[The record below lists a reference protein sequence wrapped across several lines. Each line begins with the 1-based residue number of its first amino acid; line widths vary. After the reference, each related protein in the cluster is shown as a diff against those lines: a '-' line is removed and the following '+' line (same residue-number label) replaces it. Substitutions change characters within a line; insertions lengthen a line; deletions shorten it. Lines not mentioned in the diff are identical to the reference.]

1 MRKSNVCM
9 ISKRDAT
16 VSGSQEVSDAAG
28 KRSEMA
34 HQLAIMA
41 KALKR
46 DMEEALCQKG
56 AKATGSA
63 SVARKTGGF
72 ENWIESNESRGT
84 GGSSA
89 GDGAAVTDG
98 TQRALTETLLKDVLQ
113 SCFSN
118 GGEPSL
124 AICGPVNKQKISGFT
139 GRSSARQMIDANTVE
154 ASVSIYSSDFG
165 ELQIVPSNRSRE
177 RSLLLVDPEFAK
189 VAYLRNFQTVDI
201 ATIPL
206 INDAS
211 PTNFVAVITPLVGSI
226 LTLPTFTSSKNVA
239 VCATPRVPVVVKPL
253 IFAFPI
259 ASIASVGT
267 DVPIPTSPFA
277 FTTKL
282 SLSTC
287 TPFLKLND
295 FLIFAIII
303 SFRVIYRIIFAQVRQ
318 PCQRV
323 P

>member
-1 MRKSNVCM
+1 MAKVTNAFDTYSATADREDLSNIIYNISPMQTPFMSSIGTRNVKNVVFDWQTESLPTPDSSGELEGFNLDNATATATVRKTNVCM

-63 SVARKTGGF
+63 SVARVTGGF
-72 ENWIESNESRGT
+72 ENWVESNESRGS

-98 TQRALTETLLKDVLQ
+98 TQRDLTETLLKDVLQ
-113 SCFSN
+113 SAFSN

-124 AICGPVNKQKISGFT
+124 AICGPHNKQVISGFT

-177 RSLLLVDPEFAK
+177 RSLLLVDPEYAK

-201 ATIPL
+201 ATVG
-206 INDAS
+206 DAETKMIVVEYGLEVS
-211 PTNFVAVITPLVGSI
+211 NEAAHGIVADL
-226 LTLPTFTSSKNVA
+226 NV
-239 VCATPRVPVVVKPL
+239 
-253 IFAFPI
+253 
-259 ASIASVGT
+259 S
-267 DVPIPTSPFA
+267 
-277 FTTKL
+277 
-282 SLSTC
+282 
-287 TPFLKLND
+287 
-295 FLIFAIII
+295 
-303 SFRVIYRIIFAQVRQ
+303 
-318 PCQRV
+318 
-323 P
+323 